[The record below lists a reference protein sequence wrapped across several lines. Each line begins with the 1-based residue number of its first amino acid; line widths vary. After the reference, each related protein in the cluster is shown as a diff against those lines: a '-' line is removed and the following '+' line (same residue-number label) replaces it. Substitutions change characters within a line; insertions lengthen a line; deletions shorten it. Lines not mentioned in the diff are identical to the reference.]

1 MREWQVLMTEPSGR
15 PRGALEREVLACL
28 AAAGRPLTA
37 GEVLADLGDGL
48 AYTTV
53 MTTLTRLHAKGVLT
67 REASGRAY
75 AYSLTGSLEAIPASL
90 TAGRMRRLL
99 DAGED
104 RAGVLARFVADL
116 GPDDERLQAARR
128 PGPAR
133 EPRTGVTT
141 VMCLPLVTSVVLWFA
156 GARLVR
162 RRRRPR
168 CGCSPPRPWSRR

>member
-1 MREWQVLMTEPSGR
+1 MPGISGR
-15 PRGALEREVLACL
+15 PRGALEREVLASL

-37 GEVLADLGDGL
+37 GEVLADLGGGL

-53 MTTLTRLHAKGVLT
+53 MTTLTRLHAKGALT
-67 REASGRAY
+67 RKPSGRAY

-116 GPDDERLQAARR
+116 SSDDERLLAELLDGRSQPEEGGRA
-128 PGPAR
+128 
-133 EPRTGVTT
+133 
-141 VMCLPLVTSVVLWFA
+141 
-156 GARLVR
+156 
-162 RRRRPR
+162 
-168 CGCSPPRPWSRR
+168 

>member
-1 MREWQVLMTEPSGR
+1 MSETSGR

-37 GEVLADLGDGL
+37 GEVLADLGGGL

-53 MTTLTRLHAKGVLT
+53 MTTLTRLHGKGALT
-67 REASGRAY
+67 REPSGRAY

-116 GPDDERLQAARR
+116 SPDDERLLTQLLDGRGR
-128 PGPAR
+128 PEDGGPA
-133 EPRTGVTT
+133 
-141 VMCLPLVTSVVLWFA
+141 
-156 GARLVR
+156 
-162 RRRRPR
+162 
-168 CGCSPPRPWSRR
+168 